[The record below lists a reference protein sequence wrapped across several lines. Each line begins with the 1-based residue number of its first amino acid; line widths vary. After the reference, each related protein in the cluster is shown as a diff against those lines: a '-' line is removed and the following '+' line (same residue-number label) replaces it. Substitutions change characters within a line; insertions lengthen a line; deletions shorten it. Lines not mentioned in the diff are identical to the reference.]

1 MSEFYNNLSMQ
12 ALSKSND
19 KIFIN
24 FDAINQLNKNLNNL
38 MIGEIHAF
46 EKQKISTMLE
56 DFDWSIFVVNEQT
69 YNKKKKKI
77 KNSIVSDIINN
88 ERIDFSTDN
97 NHISLPNSAEEIKQE
112 KINEEEMFLKTGLKK
127 NERDIET
134 FKNLIDETKRDLLKT
149 FTEPDGDLVV
159 HDILNVND
167 WGNKTKNKLDLD
179 IHKTIK
185 SLPVKLLKQT
195 MQIYCKK

>member
-1 MSEFYNNLSMQ
+1 MRVFLSGAKYPLGGEKIISKNAMSEFYNNLSMQ
-12 ALSKSND
+12 TLSKSND

-56 DFDWSIFVVNEQT
+56 DFDWPIFVVNEQT
-69 YNKKKKKI
+69 YNKKKI

-88 ERIDFSTDN
+88 KRIDFPTDN

-112 KINEEEMFLKTGLKK
+112 KS
-127 NERDIET
+127 
-134 FKNLIDETKRDLLKT
+134 
-149 FTEPDGDLVV
+149 
-159 HDILNVND
+159 ILCS
-167 WGNKTKNKLDLD
+167 W
-179 IHKTIK
+179 
-185 SLPVKLLKQT
+185 
-195 MQIYCKK
+195 